1 MDFVRGSIWYVESGY
16 STGSEQRPGRPAIIV
31 SNDANNKHSSTVE
44 MVYLT
49 TAPKHDLPTHV
60 TIRSTSRVSTA
71 SCEQITTVATERIGS
86 YCGTVTDAEMSSI
99 ETAMLISLGL
109 APAAGADSMPEAR
122 SEETPPI
129 PDLDTRLAE
138 AEARCKILQELYDS
152 LLTRLI
158 KSN

>member
-1 MDFVRGSIWYVESGY
+1 
-16 STGSEQRPGRPAIIV
+16 
-31 SNDANNKHSSTVE
+31 
-44 MVYLT
+44 
-49 TAPKHDLPTHV
+49 
-60 TIRSTSRVSTA
+60 
-71 SCEQITTVATERIGS
+71 
-86 YCGTVTDAEMSSI
+86 MSSI

-138 AEARCKILQELYDS
+138 VEARCKILQELYDS